1 MLFAINGRAA
11 EGETIAVS
19 HDVLASTWAVEG
31 LAPGIIYPR
40 IPGHEVIGDKG
51 IEVTNSYEHSS
62 HAQACR
68 MRPLRLNADSSAISR
83 MLPQRG
89 HLGRRKS
96 CVTGSGALQ
105 AYWTVIVDPPRRSHT
120 HPIYPD
126 AAYDA

>member
-1 MLFAINGRAA
+1 MRTFVTR
-11 EGETIAVS
+11 
-19 HDVLASTWAVEG
+19 
-31 LAPGIIYPR
+31 PGVPDATS
-40 IPGHEVIGDKG
+40 E
-51 IEVTNSYEHSS
+51 IE
-62 HAQACR
+62 CGF
-68 MRPLRLNADSSAISR
+68 SAISR

-96 CVTGSGALQ
+96 CVTGSGGLQ